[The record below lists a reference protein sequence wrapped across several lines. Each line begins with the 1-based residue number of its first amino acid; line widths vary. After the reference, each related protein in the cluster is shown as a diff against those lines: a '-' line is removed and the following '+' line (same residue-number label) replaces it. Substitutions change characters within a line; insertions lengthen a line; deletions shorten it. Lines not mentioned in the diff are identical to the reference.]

1 MFRKFAL
8 IAGAVMALVFGVAS
22 APAPAAAQ
30 VGFGVQF
37 GPGYGY
43 GYGPPRR
50 GYYDGYGYDR
60 PRYYGGG
67 RHYRRPVRE
76 RCERVVI
83 RKRVYGE
90 WRRIVERRCYGGR
103 RGYY

>member
-1 MFRKFAL
+1 MFRKLAL
-8 IAGAVMALVFGVAS
+8 VFGAIMALGFGVAS

-30 VGFGVQF
+30 VGFGIHV

-50 GYYDGYGYDR
+50 YYRDEYR
-60 PRYYGGG
+60 PRRYYAPPPR
-67 RHYRRPVRE
+67 RH
-76 RCERVVI
+76 CERVVV

-90 WRRIVERRCYGGR
+90 WRRVVERRCYPR
-103 RGYY
+103 RYRY

>member
-1 MFRKFAL
+1 MFRRFAL
-8 IAGAVMALVFGVAS
+8 IAGAVIALAGGVAS

-43 GYGPPRR
+43 GYGPPRHR
-50 GYYDGYGYDR
+50 YDDYGYGRRRHYGYR
-60 PRYYGGG
+60 P
-67 RHYRRPVRE
+67 HYRRPFRE

-90 WRRIVERRCYGGR
+90 WRRVVERRCYGGR